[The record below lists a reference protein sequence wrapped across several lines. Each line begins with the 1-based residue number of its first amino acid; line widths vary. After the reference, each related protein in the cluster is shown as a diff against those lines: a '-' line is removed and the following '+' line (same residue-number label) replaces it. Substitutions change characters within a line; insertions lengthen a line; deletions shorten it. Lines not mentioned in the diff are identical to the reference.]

1 MTSTDFQAGY
11 VYVALPFPN
20 YVEEMARRAEDA
32 GFDFC
37 LWGDTQAFAGDPYV
51 ASTIAAQATSTI
63 RVGPGVA
70 NPLTRVA
77 AVTASAIATIQLES
91 HGRALLGLGRGDSAV
106 AFIGER
112 PATTRTLDTYARTV
126 QAYLR
131 GECPPGAAG
140 PIEWIGRV
148 PKVPLDM
155 ACTGDKTISVAAA
168 IADRVTLAV
177 GAAPER
183 IGRGLELARAAA
195 AASGRAPS
203 DVSYG
208 AYLNVV
214 VHDSMERARELA
226 KTGVG
231 LVAHFSAMALAN
243 GNALPP
249 ELQDLGTQLAQTY
262 DMRGH
267 GRDDAP
273 QSRSIE
279 DSFVDWFAVAGSP
292 SYCIERIATLRD
304 LGLDYIYLV
313 SGSTERLPTDLLRSQ
328 QRFGEEVLP
337 ALRGILRR

>member
-1 MTSTDFQAGY
+1 MTSTEFQAGY
-11 VYVALPFPN
+11 VYVALPFQK
-20 YVEEMARRAEDA
+20 YVEEMARRAEDLD
-32 GFDFC
+32 FDYC
-37 LWGDTQAFAGDPYV
+37 LWGDTQAFAGDAYI
-51 ASTIAAQATSTI
+51 ASTIAAKATSTI

-77 AVTASAIATIQLES
+77 AVTASAIATVQLES
-91 HGRALLGLGRGDSAV
+91 DGRALLGLGRGDSAV

-131 GECPPGAAG
+131 GECPPGAEGA
-140 PIEWIGRV
+140 IEWISRV

-155 ACTGDKTISVAAA
+155 ACTGDKTIAVAAA

-183 IGRGLELARAAA
+183 IGRGLALAKAAA
-195 AASGRAPS
+195 ATAGRAPT

-214 VHDSMERARELA
+214 VHDNMERARELA

-231 LVAHFSAMALAN
+231 LIAHFSAMALDN

-249 ELQDLGTQLAQTY
+249 ELEHLAAQLAQNY

-267 GRDDAP
+267 GREDAP
-273 QSRSIE
+273 QSRLIE

-292 SYCIERIATLRD
+292 AFCIERIAALRD

-313 SGSTERLPTDLLRSQ
+313 SGSTERLPTDLLHSQ

-337 ALRGILRR
+337 ALRGAFQR